1 MYGPQDSLL
10 NSIRQSVYNSLN
22 INERYVDNSR
32 RRAGGRT
39 GERTDGQITFVIFQ
53 LILKLFKSILTIC
66 TAILDINIIIGTYSF

>member
-39 GERTDGQITFVIFQ
+39 DGRTD
-53 LILKLFKSILTIC
+53 K
-66 TAILDINIIIGTYSF
+66 